1 MIKRGYPVFV
11 VGMQASETENEVIGG
26 RYVVD
31 RQLGRGGVGE
41 VLLAWD
47 GHLSRWTAI
56 KRLHSDTKASALR
69 VEAAMQEAKTLASLQ
84 HLNVV
89 TVYDFVR
96 EADDLVVVMEYVQ
109 GRSLEDLG
117 APLTLEDFV
126 DVARQSLEGLGAAHA
141 LGMIHRDI
149 KPSTI
154 MIADIAGGKFQ
165 TKLLDFGLAKIIL
178 EPTLQTMDHHGSLL
192 GSIYTMA
199 PEQLEHRPLDART
212 DLYSLGCSLYWALTL
227 RNSFEGDSIPA
238 IITAHLQHRVEPL
251 APLRPDVPEPICQWV
266 ERLFSYEM
274 ERRPASA
281 RDAALQL
288 QGLLGFGFT
297 QPIPTTP
304 IISTTPSAP
313 VLQMTAPRPPKTSWV
328 VPAVVAGAIL
338 AGAIAGVGI
347 WKSQGHQSSSPAAA
361 STPEAD
367 TTPPANTPPLPAP
380 QALTE
385 TDPQAGQ
392 LIFSASEKE
401 KILEQIGKEITV
413 EGTISRAGEN
423 KSGTIRYLNFA
434 GTQRGDLSLVF
445 FLEGWQGG
453 LTSEMLEAYL
463 GKKVRVSGRV
473 SEYQGNPQL
482 VITEFSQIHT
492 GD

>member
-1 MIKRGYPVFV
+1 V
-11 VGMQASETENEVIGG
+11 VGGVVHESETGNEVIGG
-26 RYVVD
+26 RYVVE

-56 KRLHSDTKASALR
+56 KRLHSDTQAAALR

-84 HLNVV
+84 HPHVV
-89 TVYDFVR
+89 TIYDFVR
-96 EADDLVVVMEYVQ
+96 EEDDLVVVMEYVQ
-109 GRSLEDLG
+109 GRSLEELT

-149 KPSTI
+149 KPSNI
-154 MIADIAGGKFQ
+154 MIADVAGGKFQ

-178 EPTLQTMDHHGSLL
+178 EPTLQTVDHHGSLL

-212 DLYSLGCSLYWALTL
+212 DLYSLGCSLYWALTM
-227 RNSFEGDSIPA
+227 RNPFEGESIPA

-251 APLRPDVPEPICQWV
+251 APLRPDVPGPICHWV
-266 ERLFSYEM
+266 ERLFSMEM

-297 QPIPTTP
+297 QTVPTVPTTP
-304 IISTTPSAP
+304 TTP
-313 VLQMTAPRPPKTSWV
+313 VLHAGPASQPKKPSWV
-328 VPAVVAGAIL
+328 VPAVAAGAVL
-338 AGAIAGVGI
+338 AGAIGGMVIWGNAGPKNPPIATGS
-347 WKSQGHQSSSPAAA
+347 KTKTE
-361 STPEAD
+361 STPSQE
-367 TTPPANTPPLPAP
+367 TLPQPAP
-380 QALTE
+380 QSPAPAL
-385 TDPQAGQ
+385 PQNPPEDGL
-392 LIFSASEKE
+392 LIFSPSAKE
-401 KILEQIGKEITV
+401 DILEQLGKDIVV
-413 EGTISRAGEN
+413 EGTISRVGEN
-423 KSGTIRYLNFA
+423 KSGTIRYLNFS

-445 FLEGWQGG
+445 FLESWQGA
-453 LTSEMLEAYL
+453 LSTEMLDAYI
-463 GKKVRVSGRV
+463 GKKVRVTGRV

-482 VITEFSQIHT
+482 VITEVSQIQVEN
-492 GD
+492 